1 MPQFRI
7 DRRGAVDYVSVAP
20 ESAVTIAEGLR
31 TVRDEAAARLAARID
46 NVTGAGGHG
55 RPLRLQRND
64 ASIVLAILDELV
76 SHGVRLPADLARL
89 RRALGETR
97 EKPQTG

>member
-31 TVRDEAAARLAARID
+31 TGREEAGARLAARVD
-46 NVTGAGGHG
+46 NVTDAGGHG
-55 RPLRLQRND
+55 RPLRLRRDD
-64 ASIVLAILDELV
+64 AIIVLAILDELV
-76 SHGVRLPADLARL
+76 SHAIPLPADLMRL
-89 RRALGETR
+89 RRALGKPR
-97 EKPQTG
+97 EKPEAG